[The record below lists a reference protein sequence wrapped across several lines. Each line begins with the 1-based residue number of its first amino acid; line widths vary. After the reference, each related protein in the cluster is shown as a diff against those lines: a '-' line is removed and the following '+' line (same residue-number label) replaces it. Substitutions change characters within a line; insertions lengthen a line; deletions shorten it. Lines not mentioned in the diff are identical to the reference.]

1 VAKEVDD
8 PKVSK
13 PIIREPEPAGTPIER
28 KDPAGG
34 DKAPTV
40 PKTSSASKPADK
52 PLPLPFGKRRTDDE
66 RAGVPPGTPIPQGDP
81 FHDEKGNPVPI
92 PDMDIPST
100 ES

>member
-1 VAKEVDD
+1 VGKIDD

-28 KDPAGG
+28 KDPPDGG
-34 DKAPTV
+34 KTPTT
-40 PKTSSASKPADK
+40 PETSSGP
-52 PLPLPFGKRRTDDE
+52 PFGKRPTDARRDD
-66 RAGVPPGTPIPQGDP
+66 VPPGTPIPQGDP
-81 FHDEKGNPVPI
+81 FLDDEGRPLPI